1 MMRRTILYYFLN
13 RSHHLSKTEQDAQP
27 DINTDKLAGIMT
39 DIAGQYHDLLQSFLP
54 HQGQAIS
61 GNSDPVGAGQAF
73 LELSASLMKNP
84 EKLIETQAQAWT
96 AYTDLWFNTARAFL
110 GEESSEVR
118 KPEKGDRRFNHSA
131 WDENPFFSFIK
142 QSYLVTADA
151 IHSAVDDVDDLDENT
166 AKKAQFYTRQF
177 IDAMSPTNFFLTNP
191 EVLEATLESKGEN
204 LLKGMQNFI
213 DDFDT
218 EAGRLRIKMTDDQA
232 FELGRNVALT
242 PGKVVFQNGLL
253 QLLQF
258 NPSTGQSFQQPLLII
273 PPWINKYY
281 VLDLQPQNSLIK
293 WLVDQGHTV
302 FVISWVNPD
311 EKLGHMDFENY
322 VTEGAIAAIDA
333 VEKAT
338 GESRVN
344 LVGYCVGGTL
354 LAATLAY
361 MQANDDMRAASA
373 TFFVSLLDFSIPG
386 DLGVFIDEQQLE
398 NLEKSMNDRGY
409 HDGKEMAATFNMLRS
424 NDLIWSFY
432 VRNYLLGKEPFPF
445 DLLYWNADSTRL
457 PAKMHSTYLRT
468 MYLKNEFKEPGG
480 LNVAG
485 SPIDVSIIQTPAYFI
500 STEDD
505 HIAPWEGTY
514 LGAQLLSGPVKFVL
528 GKSGH
533 IAGIINPP
541 AANKYGYYT
550 GPAVKVPSREWYDN
564 AELHPGSW
572 WTDWQTWLEQYAG
585 ERITARHPGANGQI
599 IIEDAP
605 GSYVNGP

>member
-1 MMRRTILYYFLN
+1 M
-13 RSHHLSKTEQDAQP
+13 A
-27 DINTDKLAGIMT
+27 DIS
-39 DIAGQYHDLLQSFLP
+39 GQYQDLLQNFLS
-54 HQGQAIS
+54 HQGQAVS
-61 GNSDPVGAGQAF
+61 GNADPTGAGQAF

-84 EKLIETQAQAWT
+84 DKLIEAQAQAWT
-96 AYTDLWFNTARAFL
+96 AYTDLWINSTRAFL
-110 GEESSEVR
+110 GEQSSEVR
-118 KPEKGDRRFNHSA
+118 KPEQGDRRFKHSA
-131 WDENPFFSFIK
+131 WDENPLFSFIK

-151 IHSAVDDVDDLDENT
+151 IHSAVADADDLDENT
-166 AKKAQFYTRQF
+166 AKKAQFYTKQF
-177 IDAMSPTNFFLTNP
+177 VDAMSPTNFLVTNP

-204 LLKGMQNFI
+204 LVKGMQNFI
-213 DDFDT
+213 DDFDSDS
-218 EAGRLRIKMTDDQA
+218 GRLRIKMTDDQA

-242 PGKVVFQNGLL
+242 PGKVVFQNDLF
-253 QLLQF
+253 QLLQY
-258 NPSTGQSFQQPLLII
+258 NPSTEQAFRQPLLII

-311 EKLGHMDFENY
+311 EKLGHKDFEDY
-322 VTEGAIAAIDA
+322 VTEGALAAIDA
-333 VEKAT
+333 VEKIT
-338 GESRVN
+338 GESAIN
-344 LVGYCVGGTL
+344 LVGYCIGGTL

-361 MQANDDMRAASA
+361 MRTKDDTRGAASA
-373 TFFVSLLDFSIPG
+373 TYFVSLIDFSIPG

-398 NLEKSMNDRGY
+398 SLEKTMDERGY

-457 PAKMHSTYLRT
+457 PARMHSTYLRT
-468 MYLKNEFKEPGG
+468 MYLNNKFKEPGG
-480 LNVAG
+480 LSIAG
-485 SPIDVSIIQTPAYFI
+485 SPIDVSTIQTPAYFI
-500 STEDD
+500 STEED
-505 HIAPWEGTY
+505 HIAPWEGAY
-514 LGAQLLSGPVKFVL
+514 LGAQLMAGPVRFVL

-550 GPAVKVPSREWYDN
+550 GPDVNVSSREWYDN

-572 WTDWQTWLEQYAG
+572 WTDWQAWLEQYAG
-585 ERITARHPGANGQI
+585 EKIPARQPGANAQA

-605 GSYVNGP
+605 GSYVIEP

>member
-1 MMRRTILYYFLN
+1 M
-13 RSHHLSKTEQDAQP
+13 SKTEQGDQP
-27 DINTDKLAGIMT
+27 DFNTEKLAGIMA
-39 DIAGQYHDLLQSFLP
+39 DISGQYQDLLQNFLS
-54 HQGQAIS
+54 HQGQAVS
-61 GNSDPVGAGQAF
+61 GNADPTGAGQAF

-84 EKLIETQAQAWT
+84 DKLIEAQAQAWT
-96 AYTDLWFNTARAFL
+96 AYTDLWINSARVFL
-110 GEESSEVR
+110 GEQSSEVR
-118 KPEKGDRRFNHSA
+118 KPEQGDRRFKHSA
-131 WDENPFFSFIK
+131 WDENPLFSFIK
-142 QSYLVTADA
+142 QSYLVTAEA
-151 IHSAVDDVDDLDENT
+151 IHSAVADADDLDENT

-177 IDAMSPTNFFLTNP
+177 VDAMSPTNFLVTNP
-191 EVLEATLESKGEN
+191 EVLQATLESKGEN
-204 LLKGMQNFI
+204 LIKGMQNFI
-213 DDFDT
+213 DDFDSDS
-218 EAGRLRIKMTDDQA
+218 GRLRIKMTDDQA

-242 PGKVVFQNGLL
+242 PGKVVFQNDLF
-253 QLLQF
+253 QLLQY
-258 NPSTGQSFQQPLLII
+258 NPSTEQAFRQPLLII

-311 EKLGHMDFENY
+311 EKLGHKDFEDY
-322 VTEGAIAAIDA
+322 VTEGALAAIDA
-333 VEKAT
+333 VEKIT
-338 GESRVN
+338 GESAIN
-344 LVGYCVGGTL
+344 LVGYCIGGTL

-361 MQANDDMRAASA
+361 MRTKDDTRGAASA
-373 TFFVSLLDFSIPG
+373 TYFVSLIDFSIPG

-398 NLEKSMNDRGY
+398 SLEKTMNERGY

-457 PAKMHSTYLRT
+457 PARMHSTYLRT
-468 MYLKNEFKEPGG
+468 MYLNNKFKEPGG
-480 LNVAG
+480 LSIAG
-485 SPIDVSIIQTPAYFI
+485 SPIDVSTIQTPAYFI
-500 STEDD
+500 STEED
-505 HIAPWEGTY
+505 HIAPWEGAY
-514 LGAQLLSGPVKFVL
+514 LGAQLMAGPVRFVL

-550 GPAVKVPSREWYDN
+550 GPAVNVSSREWYDN

-572 WTDWQTWLEQYAG
+572 WTDWQAWLEQYSG
-585 ERITARHPGANGQI
+585 EKIPARQPGANAQA

-605 GSYVNGP
+605 GSYVIEP

>member
-1 MMRRTILYYFLN
+1 M
-13 RSHHLSKTEQDAQP
+13 SKTEQGDQP
-27 DINTDKLAGIMT
+27 DFNTEKLAGIMA
-39 DIAGQYHDLLQSFLP
+39 DISGQYQDLLQNFLS
-54 HQGQAIS
+54 HQGQAVS
-61 GNSDPVGAGQAF
+61 GNADPTGAGQAF

-84 EKLIETQAQAWT
+84 DKLIEAQAQAWT
-96 AYTDLWFNTARAFL
+96 AYTDLWINSARVFL
-110 GEESSEVR
+110 GEQSSEVR
-118 KPEKGDRRFNHSA
+118 KPEQGDRRFKHSA
-131 WDENPFFSFIK
+131 WDENPLFSFIK
-142 QSYLVTADA
+142 QSYLVTAEA
-151 IHSAVDDVDDLDENT
+151 IHSAVADADDLDENT
-166 AKKAQFYTRQF
+166 AKKAQFYTKQF
-177 IDAMSPTNFFLTNP
+177 VDAMSPTNFLVTNP

-204 LLKGMQNFI
+204 LVKGMQNFI
-213 DDFDT
+213 DDFDSDS
-218 EAGRLRIKMTDDQA
+218 GRLRIKMTDDQA

-242 PGKVVFQNGLL
+242 PGKVVFQNDLF
-253 QLLQF
+253 QLLQY
-258 NPSTGQSFQQPLLII
+258 NPSTEQAFRQPLLII

-311 EKLGHMDFENY
+311 EKLGHKDFEDY
-322 VTEGAIAAIDA
+322 VTEGALVAIDA
-333 VEKAT
+333 VEKIT
-338 GESRVN
+338 GESAIN
-344 LVGYCVGGTL
+344 LVGYCIGGTL

-361 MQANDDMRAASA
+361 IRTKDDTRGAASA
-373 TFFVSLLDFSIPG
+373 TYFVSLIDFSIPG

-398 NLEKSMNDRGY
+398 SLEKTMNERGY

-457 PAKMHSTYLRT
+457 PARMHSTYLRT
-468 MYLKNEFKEPGG
+468 MYLNNKFKEPGG
-480 LNVAG
+480 LSIAG
-485 SPIDVSIIQTPAYFI
+485 SPIDVSAIQTPAYFI
-500 STEDD
+500 STEED
-505 HIAPWEGTY
+505 HIAPWEGAY
-514 LGAQLLSGPVKFVL
+514 LGAQLMAGPVRFVL

-550 GPAVKVPSREWYDN
+550 GSAVNVSSREWYDN

-572 WTDWQTWLEQYAG
+572 WTDWQAWLEQYSG
-585 ERITARHPGANGQI
+585 EKIPARQPGANAQA

-605 GSYVNGP
+605 GSYVIEP

>member
-1 MMRRTILYYFLN
+1 M
-13 RSHHLSKTEQDAQP
+13 A
-27 DINTDKLAGIMT
+27 DIN
-39 DIAGQYHDLLQSFLP
+39 GQYQDLLQNFLS
-54 HQGQAIS
+54 HQGQAVS
-61 GNSDPVGAGQAF
+61 GNADPTGAGQAF

-84 EKLIETQAQAWT
+84 DKLIEAQAQAWT
-96 AYTDLWFNTARAFL
+96 AYTDLWINNTRAFL
-110 GEESSEVR
+110 GEQSSEVR
-118 KPEKGDRRFNHSA
+118 KPEQGDRRFKHSA
-131 WDENPFFSFIK
+131 WDENPLFSFIK

-151 IHSAVDDVDDLDENT
+151 IHSAVADADDLDENT
-166 AKKAQFYTRQF
+166 AKKAQFYTKQF
-177 IDAMSPTNFFLTNP
+177 VDAISPTNFLVTNP

-204 LLKGMQNFI
+204 LVKGMQNFI
-213 DDFDT
+213 DDFDSDS
-218 EAGRLRIKMTDDQA
+218 GRLRIKMTDDQA

-242 PGKVVFQNGLL
+242 PGKVVFQNDLF
-253 QLLQF
+253 QLLQY
-258 NPSTGQSFQQPLLII
+258 NPSTEQAFRQPLLII

-311 EKLGHMDFENY
+311 EKLGHKDFEDY
-322 VTEGAIAAIDA
+322 VTEGALAAIDA
-333 VEKAT
+333 VEKIT
-338 GESRVN
+338 GESAIN
-344 LVGYCVGGTL
+344 LVGYCIGGTL

-361 MQANDDMRAASA
+361 MRTKDDTRGAASA
-373 TFFVSLLDFSIPG
+373 TYFVSLIDFSIPG

-398 NLEKSMNDRGY
+398 SLEKTMNERGY

-457 PAKMHSTYLRT
+457 PARMHSTYLRT
-468 MYLKNEFKEPGG
+468 MYLNNKFKEPGG
-480 LNVAG
+480 LSIAG
-485 SPIDVSIIQTPAYFI
+485 SPIDVSAIQTPAYFI
-500 STEDD
+500 STEED
-505 HIAPWEGTY
+505 HIAPWEGAY
-514 LGAQLLSGPVKFVL
+514 LGAQLMAGPVRFVL

-550 GPAVKVPSREWYDN
+550 GPAVNVSSREWYDN

-572 WTDWQTWLEQYAG
+572 WTDWQAWLEQYAG
-585 ERITARHPGANGQI
+585 EKIPARQPGANAQA

-605 GSYVNGP
+605 GSYVIEP

>member
-1 MMRRTILYYFLN
+1 M
-13 RSHHLSKTEQDAQP
+13 SKTEQGGQP
-27 DINTDKLAGIMT
+27 DFNTEKLAGIMA
-39 DIAGQYHDLLQSFLP
+39 DISGRYQDLLQNFMS
-54 HQGQAIS
+54 HQGQAVS
-61 GNSDPVGAGQAF
+61 GNADSTGAGRAF

-84 EKLIETQAQAWT
+84 DKLIEAQAQAWT
-96 AYTDLWFNTARAFL
+96 AYTDLWINSARAFL
-110 GEESSEVR
+110 GEQSSEVR
-118 KPEKGDRRFNHSA
+118 TPEQGDRRFKHSA
-131 WDENPFFSFIK
+131 WDENPLFSFIK

-151 IHSAVDDVDDLDENT
+151 IHSAVADADDLDENT
-166 AKKAQFYTRQF
+166 AKKAQFYTKQF
-177 IDAMSPTNFFLTNP
+177 VDAMSPTNFLVTNP

-204 LLKGMQNFI
+204 LVKGMQNFI
-213 DDFDT
+213 DDFDSDS
-218 EAGRLRIKMTDDQA
+218 GRLRIKMTDDQA

-242 PGKVVFQNGLL
+242 PGKVVFQNDLL
-253 QLLQF
+253 QLLQY
-258 NPSTGQSFQQPLLII
+258 NPSTEQAFRLPLLII

-302 FVISWVNPD
+302 FIISWVNPD
-311 EKLGHMDFENY
+311 EKLGHKDFEDY
-322 VTEGAIAAIDA
+322 VTEGALAAIDA
-333 VEKAT
+333 VEKIT
-338 GESRVN
+338 GESAIN
-344 LVGYCVGGTL
+344 LVGYCIGGTL

-361 MQANDDMRAASA
+361 MRTKDDTRAASA
-373 TFFVSLLDFSIPG
+373 SYFVSLIDFSIPG
-386 DLGVFIDEQQLE
+386 DLGVFIDDQQLE
-398 NLEKSMNDRGY
+398 SLEKTMNERGY

-468 MYLKNEFKEPGG
+468 MYLKNAFKEPGG
-480 LNVAG
+480 LSIAG
-485 SPIDVSIIQTPAYFI
+485 SPIDVKTIQTPAYFI
-500 STEDD
+500 STEED

-514 LGAQLLSGPVKFVL
+514 LGAQLMAGPVKFVL

-550 GPAVKVPSREWYDN
+550 GPSVNAPSREWYDN

-572 WTDWQTWLEQYAG
+572 WTDWQAWLEQYAG
-585 ERITARHPGANGQI
+585 NKIPARHPGANGQD
-599 IIEDAP
+599 IIEEAP
-605 GSYVNGP
+605 GSYVKQP

>member
-1 MMRRTILYYFLN
+1 M
-13 RSHHLSKTEQDAQP
+13 SKTEQGDQP
-27 DINTDKLAGIMT
+27 DFNTEKLAGIMA
-39 DIAGQYHDLLQSFLP
+39 DISGQYQDLLQNFLS
-54 HQGQAIS
+54 HQGQAVS
-61 GNSDPVGAGQAF
+61 GNADPTGAGQAF

-84 EKLIETQAQAWT
+84 DKLIEAQAQAWT
-96 AYTDLWFNTARAFL
+96 AYTDLWINSARAFL
-110 GEESSEVR
+110 GEQSSEVR
-118 KPEKGDRRFNHSA
+118 KPEQGDRRFKHSA
-131 WDENPFFSFIK
+131 WDENPLFSFIK
-142 QSYLVTADA
+142 QSYLVTAEA
-151 IHSAVDDVDDLDENT
+151 IHSAVADADDLDENT
-166 AKKAQFYTRQF
+166 AKKAQFYTKQF
-177 IDAMSPTNFFLTNP
+177 VDAMSPTNFLVTNP

-204 LLKGMQNFI
+204 LVKGMQNFI
-213 DDFDT
+213 DDFDSDS
-218 EAGRLRIKMTDDQA
+218 GRLRIKMTDDQA

-242 PGKVVFQNGLL
+242 PGKVVFQNDLF
-253 QLLQF
+253 QLLQY
-258 NPSTGQSFQQPLLII
+258 NPSTEQAFRQPLLII

-311 EKLGHMDFENY
+311 EKLGHKDFEDY
-322 VTEGAIAAIDA
+322 VTEGALAAIDA
-333 VEKAT
+333 VEKIT
-338 GESRVN
+338 GESAIN
-344 LVGYCVGGTL
+344 LVGYCIGGTL

-361 MQANDDMRAASA
+361 IRTKDDTRGAASA
-373 TFFVSLLDFSIPG
+373 TYFVSLIDFSIPG

-398 NLEKSMNDRGY
+398 SLEKNMNERGY

-457 PAKMHSTYLRT
+457 PARMHSTYLRT
-468 MYLKNEFKEPGG
+468 MYLNNKFKEPGG
-480 LNVAG
+480 LSIAG
-485 SPIDVSIIQTPAYFI
+485 SPIDVSAIQTPAYFI
-500 STEDD
+500 STEED
-505 HIAPWEGTY
+505 HIAPWEGAY
-514 LGAQLLSGPVKFVL
+514 LGAQLMAGPVRFVL

-550 GPAVKVPSREWYDN
+550 GPAVNVSSREWYDN

-572 WTDWQTWLEQYAG
+572 WTDWQAWLEQYSG
-585 ERITARHPGANGQI
+585 EKIPARQPGANAQA

-605 GSYVNGP
+605 GSYVIEP

>member
-1 MMRRTILYYFLN
+1 M
-13 RSHHLSKTEQDAQP
+13 SKTEQGDQP
-27 DINTDKLAGIMT
+27 DFNTEKLAGIMA
-39 DIAGQYHDLLQSFLP
+39 DISGQYQDLLQNFLS
-54 HQGQAIS
+54 HQGQAVS
-61 GNSDPVGAGQAF
+61 GNADPTGAGQAF

-84 EKLIETQAQAWT
+84 DKLIEAQAQAWT
-96 AYTDLWFNTARAFL
+96 AYTDLWINSARAFS
-110 GEESSEVR
+110 GEQSSEVG
-118 KPEKGDRRFNHSA
+118 KPEQGDRRFKHSA
-131 WDENPFFSFIK
+131 WDENPLFSFIK

-151 IHSAVDDVDDLDENT
+151 IHSAVADADDLDENT
-166 AKKAQFYTRQF
+166 AKKAQFYTKQF
-177 IDAMSPTNFFLTNP
+177 VDAMSPTNFLVTNP

-204 LLKGMQNFI
+204 LVKGMQNFI
-213 DDFDT
+213 DDFDSDS
-218 EAGRLRIKMTDDQA
+218 GRLRIKMTDDQA

-242 PGKVVFQNGLL
+242 PGKVVFQNDLF
-253 QLLQF
+253 QLLQY
-258 NPSTGQSFQQPLLII
+258 NPSTEQAFRQPLLII

-311 EKLGHMDFENY
+311 EKLGHKDFEDY
-322 VTEGAIAAIDA
+322 VTEGALAAIDA
-333 VEKAT
+333 VEKIT
-338 GESRVN
+338 GESAIN
-344 LVGYCVGGTL
+344 LVGYCIGGTL

-361 MQANDDMRAASA
+361 MRTKDDTRGAASA
-373 TFFVSLLDFSIPG
+373 TYFVSLIDFSIPG

-398 NLEKSMNDRGY
+398 SLEKTMNERGY

-457 PAKMHSTYLRT
+457 PARMHSTYLRT
-468 MYLKNEFKEPGG
+468 MYLNNKFKEPGG
-480 LNVAG
+480 LSIAG
-485 SPIDVSIIQTPAYFI
+485 SPIDVSAIQTPAYFI
-500 STEDD
+500 STEED
-505 HIAPWEGTY
+505 HIAPWEGAY
-514 LGAQLLSGPVKFVL
+514 LGAQLMAGPVRFVL

-550 GPAVKVPSREWYDN
+550 GPAVNVSSREWYDN

-572 WTDWQTWLEQYAG
+572 WTDWQAWLEQYSG
-585 ERITARHPGANGQI
+585 EKIPARQPGANAQA

-605 GSYVNGP
+605 GSYVIEP

>member
-1 MMRRTILYYFLN
+1 M
-13 RSHHLSKTEQDAQP
+13 SKTEQGDQP
-27 DINTDKLAGIMT
+27 DFNTEKLAGIMA
-39 DIAGQYHDLLQSFLP
+39 DISGQYQDLLQNFLS
-54 HQGQAIS
+54 HQGQAVS
-61 GNSDPVGAGQAF
+61 GNADPTGAGQAF

-84 EKLIETQAQAWT
+84 DKLIEAQAQAWT
-96 AYTDLWFNTARAFL
+96 AYTDLWINSARAFS
-110 GEESSEVR
+110 GEQSSEVR
-118 KPEKGDRRFNHSA
+118 KPEQGDHRFKHSA
-131 WDENPFFSFIK
+131 WDENPLFSFIK

-151 IHSAVDDVDDLDENT
+151 IHSAVADADDLDENT
-166 AKKAQFYTRQF
+166 AKKAQFYTKQF
-177 IDAMSPTNFFLTNP
+177 VDAMSPTNFLVTNP

-204 LLKGMQNFI
+204 LVKGMQNFI
-213 DDFDT
+213 DDFDSDS
-218 EAGRLRIKMTDDQA
+218 GRLRIKMTDDQA

-242 PGKVVFQNGLL
+242 PGKVVFQNDLF
-253 QLLQF
+253 QLLQY
-258 NPSTGQSFQQPLLII
+258 NPSTEQAFRQPLLII

-311 EKLGHMDFENY
+311 EKLGHKDFEDY
-322 VTEGAIAAIDA
+322 VTEGALAAIDA
-333 VEKAT
+333 VEKIT
-338 GESRVN
+338 GESAIN
-344 LVGYCVGGTL
+344 LVGYCIGGTL

-361 MQANDDMRAASA
+361 MRTKDDTRGAASA
-373 TFFVSLLDFSIPG
+373 TYFVSLIDFSIPG

-398 NLEKSMNDRGY
+398 SLEKTMNERGY

-432 VRNYLLGKEPFPF
+432 VHNYLLGKEPFPF

-457 PAKMHSTYLRT
+457 PARMHSTYLRT
-468 MYLKNEFKEPGG
+468 MYLNNKFKEPGG
-480 LNVAG
+480 LSIAG
-485 SPIDVSIIQTPAYFI
+485 SPIDVSAIQTPAYFI
-500 STEDD
+500 STEED
-505 HIAPWEGTY
+505 HIAPWEGAY
-514 LGAQLLSGPVKFVL
+514 LGAQLMAGPVRFVL

-550 GPAVKVPSREWYDN
+550 GPAVNVSSREWYDN

-572 WTDWQTWLEQYAG
+572 WTDWQAWLEQYSG
-585 ERITARHPGANGQI
+585 EKIPARQPGANAQA

-605 GSYVNGP
+605 GSYVIEP

>member
-1 MMRRTILYYFLN
+1 M
-13 RSHHLSKTEQDAQP
+13 A
-27 DINTDKLAGIMT
+27 DIS
-39 DIAGQYHDLLQSFLP
+39 GQYQDLLQNFLS
-54 HQGQAIS
+54 HQGQAVS
-61 GNSDPVGAGQAF
+61 GNADPTGAGQAF

-84 EKLIETQAQAWT
+84 DKLIEAQAQAWT
-96 AYTDLWFNTARAFL
+96 AYTDLWINSARAFS
-110 GEESSEVR
+110 GEQSSEVG
-118 KPEKGDRRFNHSA
+118 KPEQGDRRFKHSA
-131 WDENPFFSFIK
+131 WDENPLFSFIK

-151 IHSAVDDVDDLDENT
+151 IHSAVADADDLDENT

-177 IDAMSPTNFFLTNP
+177 VDAMSPTNFLVTNP

-204 LLKGMQNFI
+204 LVKGMQNFI
-213 DDFDT
+213 DDFDSDS
-218 EAGRLRIKMTDDQA
+218 GRLRIKMTDDQA

-242 PGKVVFQNGLL
+242 PGKVVFQNDLF
-253 QLLQF
+253 QLLQY
-258 NPSTGQSFQQPLLII
+258 NPSTEQAFRQPLLII

-311 EKLGHMDFENY
+311 EKLGHKDFEDY
-322 VTEGAIAAIDA
+322 VTEGALAAIDA
-333 VEKAT
+333 VEKIT
-338 GESRVN
+338 GESAIN
-344 LVGYCVGGTL
+344 LVGYCIGGTL

-361 MQANDDMRAASA
+361 MRTKDDTRGAASA
-373 TFFVSLLDFSIPG
+373 TYFVSLIDFSIPG

-398 NLEKSMNDRGY
+398 SLEKTMNERGY

-457 PAKMHSTYLRT
+457 PARMHSTYLRT
-468 MYLKNEFKEPGG
+468 MYLNNKFKEPGG
-480 LNVAG
+480 LSIAG
-485 SPIDVSIIQTPAYFI
+485 SPIDVSAIQTPAYFI
-500 STEDD
+500 STEED
-505 HIAPWEGTY
+505 HIAPWEGAY
-514 LGAQLLSGPVKFVL
+514 LGAQLMAGPVRFVL

-550 GPAVKVPSREWYDN
+550 GPAVNVSSREWYDN

-572 WTDWQTWLEQYAG
+572 WTDWQAWLEQYSG
-585 ERITARHPGANGQI
+585 EKIPARQPGANAQA

-605 GSYVNGP
+605 GSYVIEP

>member
-1 MMRRTILYYFLN
+1 MLFQN
-13 RSHHLSKTEQDAQP
+13 RSHSLSKTEQGDQP
-27 DINTDKLAGIMT
+27 DFNTEKLAGIMA
-39 DIAGQYHDLLQSFLP
+39 DISGQYQDLLQNFLS
-54 HQGQAIS
+54 HQGQAVS
-61 GNSDPVGAGQAF
+61 GNADPTGAGQAF

-84 EKLIETQAQAWT
+84 DKLIEAQAQAWT
-96 AYTDLWFNTARAFL
+96 AYTDLWINSARVFL
-110 GEESSEVR
+110 GEQSREVR
-118 KPEKGDRRFNHSA
+118 KPEQGDRRFKHSA
-131 WDENPFFSFIK
+131 WDENPLFSFIK

-151 IHSAVDDVDDLDENT
+151 IHSAVADADDLDENT
-166 AKKAQFYTRQF
+166 AKKAQFYTKQF
-177 IDAMSPTNFFLTNP
+177 VDAMSPTNFLVTNP

-204 LLKGMQNFI
+204 LIKGMQNFI
-213 DDFDT
+213 DDFDSDS
-218 EAGRLRIKMTDDQA
+218 GRLRIKMTDDQA

-242 PGKVVFQNGLL
+242 PGKVVFQNDLF
-253 QLLQF
+253 QLLQY
-258 NPSTGQSFQQPLLII
+258 NPSTEQAFRQPLLII

-311 EKLGHMDFENY
+311 EKLGHKDFEDY
-322 VTEGAIAAIDA
+322 VTEGALAAIDA
-333 VEKAT
+333 VEKIT
-338 GESRVN
+338 GESAIN
-344 LVGYCVGGTL
+344 LVGYCIGGTL

-361 MQANDDMRAASA
+361 MRTKDDTRGAASA
-373 TFFVSLLDFSIPG
+373 TYFVSLIDFSIPG

-398 NLEKSMNDRGY
+398 SLEKTMNERGY

-457 PAKMHSTYLRT
+457 PARMHSTYLRT
-468 MYLKNEFKEPGG
+468 MYLNNKFKEPGG
-480 LNVAG
+480 LSIAG
-485 SPIDVSIIQTPAYFI
+485 SPIDVSTIQTPAYFI
-500 STEDD
+500 STEED
-505 HIAPWEGTY
+505 HIAPWEGAY
-514 LGAQLLSGPVKFVL
+514 LGAQLMAGPVRFVL

-550 GPAVKVPSREWYDN
+550 GPAVNVSSREWYDN

-572 WTDWQTWLEQYAG
+572 WTDWQAWLEQYSG
-585 ERITARHPGANGQI
+585 EKIPARQPGANAQA

-605 GSYVNGP
+605 GSYVIEP